1 MSRATNPPLHDLG
14 LIIETLDK
22 AGQLI
27 RVRSEVDP
35 VHQLASVA
43 SHFEGRAQAVLFE
56 KVRGHEHPVF
66 TGLYWSRE
74 LLAEL
79 IGAQEKKL
87 ASHISGKVQQWQ
99 ADPHH
104 KAVEPQ
110 VVETGPVRQYSQPVV
125 DLFKL
130 PIPTHAE
137 RDGGPY
143 IDAGVVVVSDPETG
157 VRNASIQRFML
168 VDRDRL
174 HVNIDA
180 GRHLQ
185 MALDHA
191 EKRGETLKFSLN
203 IGVGPGVHFA
213 AVTPA
218 EAAPPD
224 SDELGI
230 ASVFHGDPME
240 LVRGDLPEVELIA
253 HAMYSLECE
262 IVPGEVADEG
272 PFAEVTGYYAKVAP
286 RPVVHVRAVH
296 HRANPIFQTI
306 ICGKEVWNSAGVL
319 GEASVLAS
327 VSKQVPGITDVYFPH
342 GGCGFYHAV
351 VQISQKRAGFAQL
364 AVLSAFAAFPPL
376 KMVTVVD
383 EDVDIRNASDVEW
396 AMTTRLDPTTGV
408 ITVPAVF
415 GHGLNPTFPNYFG
428 AKIGFNATHPFPKTY
443 SYERVRV
450 MAVNIDGLDIE
461 IPEPVP
467 STQSLVDKWTAAER
481 AERDGQVQQRKSS
494 GAIM

>member
-1 MSRATNPPLHDLG
+1 MPVSALHDLG
-14 LIIETLDK
+14 AIIEALDK

-35 VHQLASVA
+35 VHQLAGVA
-43 SHFEGRAQAVLFE
+43 AKLEGRAQAVLFE
-56 KVRGHEHPVF
+56 KVRGHDHPVF
-66 TGLYWSRE
+66 TGLYWSRA

-79 IGAQEKKL
+79 IGTEEKKL

-99 ADPHH
+99 GDPFD
-104 KAVEPQ
+104 KAVEPL
-110 VVETGPVRQYSQPVV
+110 VVETGPVRERTQPVV
-125 DLFKL
+125 DLSRL

-137 RDGGPY
+137 LDGGPY
-143 IDAGVVVVSDPETG
+143 IDAGVVVVTDPETG

-168 VDRDRL
+168 AGPDRL
-174 HVNIDA
+174 HINIDS

-185 MALDHA
+185 AALDHA
-191 EKRGETLKFSLN
+191 AQRGETLKFSLN

-224 SDELGI
+224 TDELGI
-230 ASVFHGDPME
+230 ASVFHGDPVE
-240 LVRGDLPEVELIA
+240 LVRGDLPDVEMIA

-262 IVPGEVADEG
+262 ITPGEVADEG
-272 PFAEVTGYYAKVAP
+272 PFAELTGYYARVAP

-296 HRANPIFQTI
+296 HRANPVFQTI
-306 ICGKEVWNSAGVL
+306 ISGKEVWNSAGVL

-327 VSKQVPGITDVYFPH
+327 VRKQVPGILDVYFPH

-351 VQISQKRAGFAQL
+351 VQISQKRAGWAQL
-364 AVLSAFAAFPPL
+364 AVMSAFAAFPPL

-383 EDVDIRNASDVEW
+383 EDVDIRDASDVEW
-396 AMTTRLDPTTGV
+396 ALTTRLDPTTGV
-408 ITVPAVF
+408 ITVPSVF
-415 GHGLNPTFPNYFG
+415 GHGLNPTFPDYLG

-443 SYERVRV
+443 GYERVRLKD
-450 MAVNIDGLDIE
+450 ISLEGLDID
-461 IPEPVP
+461 VP
-467 STQSLVDKWTAAER
+467 DPSSARPSAVDKWTAAER
-481 AERDGQVQQRKSS
+481 AEHGTPKRSQRSS

>member
-1 MSRATNPPLHDLG
+1 MPVAPLHDLG

-43 SHFEGRAQAVLFE
+43 AHFEGRAQAVLFE

-79 IGAQEKKL
+79 IGAQERKL

-99 ADPHH
+99 FDPHH

-110 VVETGPVRQYSQPVV
+110 VVETGPVREYTQPVV

-174 HVNIDA
+174 HINIDA

-224 SDELGI
+224 TDELGI
-230 ASVFHGDPME
+230 ASVFHGDPIE
-240 LVRGDLPEVELIA
+240 LVRGDLPAVELIA

-262 IVPGEVADEG
+262 VVPGEVADEG

-319 GEASVLAS
+319 GEASVLGS

-443 SYERVRV
+443 SYERVRIKETSV
-450 MAVNIDGLDIE
+450 EELDINV
-461 IPEPVP
+461 PERTPT
-467 STQSLVDKWTAAER
+467 TQSLVDKWAAAER
-481 AERDGQVQQRKSS
+481 AERGAPAAEPRKSS

>member
-1 MSRATNPPLHDLG
+1 MPQSPLHDLG
-14 LIIETLDK
+14 VIIETLDK

-56 KVRGHEHPVF
+56 NVRGHDHPVF

-74 LLAEL
+74 LLSEL
-79 IGAQEKKL
+79 IGTTEKKL
-87 ASHISGKVQQWQ
+87 PSHISGKVAQWQ
-99 ADPHH
+99 ADPFD
-104 KAVEPQ
+104 KAVEPL
-110 VVETGPVRQYSQPVV
+110 VVEGGPVRQFTQSPV
-125 DLFKL
+125 DLTRL

-137 RDGGPY
+137 KDGGPY
-143 IDAGVVVVSDPETG
+143 IDAGVVVVRDPETG

-168 VDRDRL
+168 VDKETL
-174 HVNIDA
+174 HINIDA

-191 EKRGETLKFSLN
+191 RKRGETLKFSLN
-203 IGVGPGVHFA
+203 IGVGPGLHFA

-224 SDELGI
+224 TDELGI
-230 ASVFHGDPME
+230 ASVFHGDPVE
-240 LVRGDLPEVELIA
+240 LVRGDLPEVEMVA
-253 HAMYSLECE
+253 HAMYALECE

-296 HRANPIFQTI
+296 HRANPVFQTI
-306 ICGKEVWNSAGVL
+306 LCGKEVWNSAGVL
-319 GEASVLAS
+319 GEASVLGS
-327 VSKQVPGITDVYFPH
+327 VSKQVPGIKDVYFPH

-351 VQISQKRAGFAQL
+351 VQIEQRRAGFAQL

-383 EDVDIRNASDVEW
+383 EDVDIRDSQDVEW
-396 AMTTRLDPTTGV
+396 AMTTRLDASTGV
-408 ITVPAVF
+408 ITIPAVF
-415 GHGLNPTFPNYFG
+415 GHGLNPSFPDYFG
-428 AKIGFNATHPFPKTY
+428 TKVGFNATHPFPKTPN
-443 SYERVRV
+443 YERVRLKEFS
-450 MAVNIDGLDIE
+450 IDGLDIE
-461 IPEPVP
+461 VPEPTAP
-467 STQSLVDKWTAAER
+467 SVVDKWAAAER
-481 AERDGQVQQRKSS
+481 ADRAPAKSAQHK
-494 GAIM
+494 GANAGIM

>member
-1 MSRATNPPLHDLG
+1 MPESPLHDLG
-14 LIIETLDK
+14 VIIETLDK

-43 SHFEGRAQAVLFE
+43 SHFEGRKQAVLFE
-56 KVRGHEHPVF
+56 NVRGHDHPVF

-74 LLAEL
+74 LLSEL
-79 IGAQEKKL
+79 IGTEPKKL
-87 ASHISGKVQQWQ
+87 AAHISGKVQEWQ
-99 ADPHH
+99 NDPFH
-104 KAVEPQ
+104 KVVEPQ
-110 VVETGPVRQYSQPVV
+110 VVETGPIREVKQTTV
-125 DLFKL
+125 DLYKL

-143 IDAGVVVVSDPETG
+143 IDAGVVVVTDPETG
-157 VRNASIQRFML
+157 VRNASIQRFQL
-168 VDRDRL
+168 IDKETL

-191 EKRGETLKFSLN
+191 EKRGETLKMSLN
-203 IGVGPGVHFA
+203 IGVGPGLHFA

-224 SDELGI
+224 TDELGI
-230 ASVFHGDPME
+230 ASVFHGDPVE
-240 LVRGDLPEVELIA
+240 LVRGDLSGVELVA

-262 IVPGEVADEG
+262 IVPGELADEG

-296 HRANPIFQTI
+296 HRRRPIFQTI
-306 ICGKEVWNSAGVL
+306 LSGKEVWNSAGVL
-319 GEASVLAS
+319 GEASVLGS
-327 VSKQVPGITDVYFPH
+327 VSKQVPGIKDVYFPH

-351 VQISQKRAGFAQL
+351 VQISQKRAGWAQL
-364 AVLSAFAAFPPL
+364 AVMSAFAAFPPL

-396 AMTTRLDPTTGV
+396 ALTTRLDPTTGV
-408 ITVPAVF
+408 ITVPEVF

-443 SYERVRV
+443 SYERVRLKEFS
-450 MAVNIDGLDIE
+450 IEGLDIDV
-461 IPEPVP
+461 PEPVE
-467 STQSLVDKWTAAER
+467 STQSVVDKWTEAER
-481 AERDGQVQQRKSS
+481 AENSETTTAPVGHRSAG
-494 GAIM
+494 IM

>member
-1 MSRATNPPLHDLG
+1 MSRATHPPLHDLG

-27 RVRSEVDP
+27 RVKSEVDP
-35 VHQLASVA
+35 VHQLAAVA
-43 SHFEGRAQAVLFE
+43 SHFEGRKQAVLFE

-66 TGLYWSRE
+66 TGLYWSRALLSE
-74 LLAEL
+74 LV
-79 IGAQEKKL
+79 GVPGGEKKL
-87 ASHISGKVQQWQ
+87 AQHISGKVQQWQ

-104 KAVEPQ
+104 KAIEPE
-110 VVETGPVRQYSQPVV
+110 VVETGPVRECTQPVV

-143 IDAGVVVVSDPETG
+143 IDAGVVVVSDPSTN

-174 HVNIDA
+174 HINIDA

-191 EKRGETLKFSLN
+191 AARGENLRFSLN

-213 AVTPA
+213 AATPA

-240 LVRGDLPEVELIA
+240 LVRGDLPEVELVA

-296 HRANPIFQTI
+296 HRRNPIFQTI
-306 ICGKEVWNSAGVL
+306 LCGKEVWNSAGVL
-319 GEASVLAS
+319 GEASVLGT
-327 VSKQVPGITDVYFPH
+327 VSKQVPGILDVYFPH

-351 VQISQKRAGFAQL
+351 VQIAQKRAGFAQL

-383 EDVDIRNASDVEW
+383 DDVDIRNASDVEW
-396 AMTTRLDPTTGV
+396 ALTTRLNPTTGV
-408 ITVPAVF
+408 ITVPEVF

-428 AKIGFNATHPFPKTY
+428 AKIGFNATYPFPKTY
-443 SYERVRV
+443 SYERVRLKEHSL
-450 MAVNIDGLDIE
+450 DGLDID
-461 IPEPVP
+461 IPEPAA
-467 STQSLVDKWTAAER
+467 QSLVDKWTAAER
-481 AERDGQVQQRKSS
+481 AETQSPRKSS
-494 GAIM
+494 GAVM

>member
-1 MSRATNPPLHDLG
+1 MPVSPLHDLG
-14 LIIETLDK
+14 VIIETLDR

-27 RVRSEVDP
+27 RVHSEVDP
-35 VHQLASVA
+35 VHQLASIA

-56 KVRGHEHPVF
+56 NVRGQDHPVF

-79 IGAQEKKL
+79 IGAEEKKL

-99 ADPHH
+99 ADPFD
-104 KAVEPQ
+104 KAVEPL
-110 VVETGPVRQYSQPVV
+110 VVETGPVKERTQPVV

-143 IDAGVVVVSDPETG
+143 IDAGVVVVTDPETG
-157 VRNASIQRFML
+157 VRNASIQRFQL

-174 HVNIDA
+174 HINIDA

-185 MALDHA
+185 MAVEHA
-191 EKRGETLKFSLN
+191 KERGESLKFSLN

-224 SDELGI
+224 TDELGI
-230 ASVFHGDPME
+230 ASVFHNDPVE
-240 LVRGDLPEVELIA
+240 LVRGDVPDVEMIA

-262 IVPGEVADEG
+262 LVPGEVADEG

-306 ICGKEVWNSAGVL
+306 LCGKEVWNSAGVL

-327 VSKQVPGITDVYFPH
+327 VRKQVPGILDVYFPH

-351 VQISQKRAGFAQL
+351 VQIQQKRAGWAQL
-364 AVLSAFAAFPPL
+364 AVMSAFAAFPPL

-396 AMTTRLDPTTGV
+396 ALTTRLNPTTGV
-408 ITVPAVF
+408 ITVPEVF
-415 GHGLNPTFPNYFG
+415 GHGLNPTFPDYFG

-443 SYERVRV
+443 SYERVRLKEFS
-450 MAVNIDGLDIE
+450 IDGLDID
-461 IPEPVP
+461 IPEPNAPRP
-467 STQSLVDKWTAAER
+467 SAVDKWTAAER
-481 AERDGQVQQRKSS
+481 AERGVTTPAQRSS

>member
-1 MSRATNPPLHDLG
+1 MPVAPLHDLG
-14 LIIETLDK
+14 SIIETLDK
-22 AGQLI
+22 SGQLI
-27 RVRSEVDP
+27 RVKSEVDP

-43 SHFEGRAQAVLFE
+43 SRFEGRAQAVLFE

-79 IGAQEKKL
+79 IGAEEKKL
-87 ASHISGKVQQWQ
+87 ASHIAGKVQQWQ
-99 ADPHH
+99 ADPMH
-104 KAVEPQ
+104 KNVEPQ
-110 VVETGPVRQYSQPVV
+110 VVETGPVKQYTQPVV

-143 IDAGVVVVSDPETG
+143 IDAGVVVVRDPETG

-174 HVNIDA
+174 HINIDA

-191 EKRGETLKFSLN
+191 EKQGGTLKFSLN
-203 IGVGPGVHFA
+203 IGVGPGLHFA

-224 SDELGI
+224 TDELGI
-230 ASVFHGDPME
+230 ASVFHGDPVE
-240 LVRGDLPEVELIA
+240 LVRGDLPDVELIA

-262 IVPGEVADEG
+262 VVPGEVADEG

-296 HRANPIFQTI
+296 HRANPVFQTI
-306 ICGKEVWNSAGVL
+306 LCGKEVWNSAGVL
-319 GEASVLAS
+319 GEASVLAT

-364 AVLSAFAAFPPL
+364 AVLSAFGAFPPL

-383 EDVDIRNASDVEW
+383 DDVDIRNASDVEW
-396 AMTTRLDPTTGV
+396 ALTTRLNPTTGV
-408 ITVPAVF
+408 IIVPEVF

-443 SYERVRV
+443 AYERVRLKEHS
-450 MAVNIDGLDIE
+450 IDGLDIE
-461 IPEPVP
+461 IPEPVGTTP
-467 STQSLVDKWTAAER
+467 SLVDKWTAAER
-481 AERDGQVQQRKSS
+481 AERDTPATRKSS